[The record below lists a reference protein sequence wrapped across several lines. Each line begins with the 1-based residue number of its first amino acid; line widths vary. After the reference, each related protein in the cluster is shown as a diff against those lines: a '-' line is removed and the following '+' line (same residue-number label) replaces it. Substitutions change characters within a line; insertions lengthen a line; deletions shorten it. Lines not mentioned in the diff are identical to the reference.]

1 MWKSNY
7 QSNFENACDTQCRPN
22 HHRGMRPENK
32 TYKIPMNVVEDDT
45 QFELRMNV
53 TGFTKEEVSISTN
66 ENILTVKSQKP
77 AQEPDTNS
85 KKIHAEFRIRNA
97 ERKIILPANVKID
110 EIKAKYNEGV
120 LIISLPKSKPE
131 TININL

>member
-7 QSNFENACDTQCRPN
+7 QSNFENGCDTQCKPN
-22 HHRGMRPENK
+22 YHRATRPENK
-32 TYKIPMNVVEDDT
+32 SYKIPMNVIEDDS

-77 AQEPDTNS
+77 AQEPEVNS
-85 KKIHAEFRIRNA
+85 KKIHAEFRTRNA
-97 ERKIILPANVKID
+97 ERKIILPSNVKID

-120 LIISLPKSKPE
+120 LIISLPKSKQE
-131 TININL
+131 SITINL